1 MPFAIKYYRQKKYE
15 WKPGSKGRSAMQ
27 TTKRLWIGDTIFLV
41 GVGALAWFVVGLK
54 TGWSYAEEKE
64 DIKLRRKPKLDKI
77 PA

>member
-1 MPFAIKYYRQKKYE
+1 
-15 WKPGSKGRSAMQ
+15 MQ